1 MKSNLLYFLLFS
13 MLLFCQKP
21 VFAQPIKKIPVDK
34 QRAVKWKPEKGQYY
48 FSHSLVFDFE
58 NKAEKTKGAIRI
70 YLDPV
75 SGAMC
80 FLKDSSFRQKG
91 NAYDFIIGFP
101 NGNFTFYG
109 TDNAGKKIRI
119 SETVSEVKPDAET
132 LLQRKEDFA
141 TYCLP
146 TANKRT
152 EFGLE
157 SIEYNLGYATSD
169 TKDKIWLAKT
179 PFSIYAL
186 YGLEFVENAVSLPV
200 SFDYMHLLNADQ
212 LITEFSSGNTFF
224 KLVQF
229 GRAPYTAITNG
240 YQESKQND

>member
-1 MKSNLLYFLLFS
+1 MKSNLLYFLLFLI
-13 MLLFCQKP
+13 LLFSQKLL
-21 VFAQPIKKIPVDK
+21 FAQPVKKIPADK
-34 QRAVKWKPEKGQYY
+34 QRSVQWKPEKGQYY
-48 FSHSLVFDFE
+48 FSHALVYEYE
-58 NKAEKTKGAIRI
+58 NKAEKTKGKIRI

-80 FLKDSSFRQKG
+80 FLKDSSFRQKR
-91 NAYDFIIGFP
+91 NAFDFIIGFP
-101 NGNFTFYG
+101 NGKYTFYG
-109 TDNAGKKIRI
+109 MDDAGKKIRI

-132 LLQRKEDFA
+132 QLQQKEDFA

-146 TANKRT
+146 TANKRS

-179 PFSIYAL
+179 PFSVYPL
-186 YGLEFVENAVSLPV
+186 YGLEFVESAVNLPV
-200 SFDYMHLLNADQ
+200 SFDYMHLLDADR
-212 LITEFSSGNTFF
+212 LITEFSSANTFF
-224 KLVQF
+224 RLIQF
-229 GRAPYTAITNG
+229 GRAPYTAVTKG